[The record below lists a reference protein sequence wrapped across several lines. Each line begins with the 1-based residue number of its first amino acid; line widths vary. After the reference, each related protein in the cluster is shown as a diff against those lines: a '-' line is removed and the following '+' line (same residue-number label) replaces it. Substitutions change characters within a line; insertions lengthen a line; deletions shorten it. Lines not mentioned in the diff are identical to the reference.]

1 MPNAIYVGLDI
12 LLDHPSSRTCLHKFQ
27 DTSDLPRM
35 KAIYKSFLECPEC
48 MGQGQETGEK
58 KDEL

>member
-1 MPNAIYVGLDI
+1 MIHTPNAIS
-12 LLDHPSSRTCLHKFQ
+12 LDHPSSQTCLHKFE

-48 MGQGQETGEK
+48 MGQGQETGGGK

>member
-1 MPNAIYVGLDI
+1 
-12 LLDHPSSRTCLHKFQ
+12 
-27 DTSDLPRM
+27 M

-48 MGQGQETGEK
+48 MGQGQETGGGK